1 MMQIFLIKFLLE
13 FDLISKL
20 YGLNLTNLSVEI
32 FIADSFCDCLL
43 SRPIWGVWIEIIKS
57 QFYHRNLGVSPQMG
71 RVD

>member
-43 SRPIWGVWIEIIKS
+43 SRPIWGVWIEIL
-57 QFYHRNLGVSPQMG
+57 YG
-71 RVD
+71 

>member
-43 SRPIWGVWIEIIKS
+43 SRPIWGVWIEIRS
-57 QFYHRNLGVSPQMG
+57 CAGRAWAFVSAN
-71 RVD
+71 R